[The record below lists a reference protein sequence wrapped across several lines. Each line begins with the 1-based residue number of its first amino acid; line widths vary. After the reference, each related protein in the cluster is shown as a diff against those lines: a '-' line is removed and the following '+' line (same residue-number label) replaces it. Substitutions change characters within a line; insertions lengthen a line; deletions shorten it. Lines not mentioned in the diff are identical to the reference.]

1 MPHVFERFYK
11 VERSRSDVGT
21 GLGLSIV
28 KHIVGYLNGE
38 VLINSEI
45 GVGTNVEVVF
55 KKI

>member
-1 MPHVFERFYK
+1 MEPSL
-11 VERSRSDVGT
+11 SRS

-38 VLINSEI
+38 VSINSEI
-45 GVGTNVEVVF
+45 GIGTNVEVVF